1 VLIVFVFISLI
12 VAAFFLYFQ
21 SKQNSERQ
29 ALKDQIEDLKKKYEV
44 ANQNLRIEEGEL
56 ETVMSAISDAILAV
70 DKEGRP
76 IFFNTKFET
85 VFGQGRVPKFL
96 RLREIFEDVE
106 IVKAFDLALVEGRSS
121 LPHPFKYRIASGQE
135 KYFSLSVSPLSRSG
149 LVIYGALGI
158 FHDVTELKT
167 AEQMRIDFV
176 ANVSHELRTPL
187 TSIKGYTETL
197 IDDFRKDP
205 ENLKE
210 ESTQEFLF
218 KISRNAERLMN
229 LVGDL
234 LDLSSIESNEVF
246 HKELVQTEDI
256 MSRLSK
262 SMEVK
267 FRNKKQTLDWT
278 CNQKEVLADP
288 NRLEQV
294 LINLIDNAHKYTP
307 EGGHVF
313 VTWEREGNEVVLKVK
328 DTGVGIPA
336 EHHPRLFER
345 FYRVDKARSREQ
357 GGTGLG
363 LSIVKHIIQKHEG
376 TVSVQSAPREG
387 STFICRFPLKSKH

>member
-1 VLIVFVFISLI
+1 VLFLGLISLSLL
-12 VAAFFLYFQ
+12 FFLFYKQ
-21 SKQNSERQ
+21 SKQTTEKEVLQ
-29 ALKDQIEDLKKKYEV
+29 HQVEDLKKKWEI
-44 ANQNLRIEEGEL
+44 ATQNLRIEEGEL
-56 ETVMSAISDAILAV
+56 ETVMSAISDAILAI

-76 IFFNTKFET
+76 IFFNSKFEL
-85 VFGQGRVPKFL
+85 VFGQGRIPKFL
-96 RLREIFEDVE
+96 RLREIFDDAE
-106 IVKAFDLALVEGRSS
+106 IIRAFESALSEGRSS
-121 LPHPFKYRIASGQE
+121 SALYFKFMTANEQE
-135 KYFSLSVSPLSRSG
+135 RYFNLSVSPLSRSG
-149 LVIYGALGI
+149 LIIYGALGI

-197 IDDFRKDP
+197 LEDFKKDP
-205 ENLKE
+205 DNLKE
-210 ESTQEFLF
+210 ETTQEFLF

-246 HKELVQTEDI
+246 HKELVRTED
-256 MSRLSK
+256 MMNRLAK

-267 FRNKKQTLDWT
+267 FQNKKQTLEWN
-278 CNQKEVLADP
+278 CSQKEVFADP

-307 EGGHVF
+307 EGGHVY
-313 VTWEREGNEVVLKVK
+313 VTWAKEADEVVLKVK
-328 DTGVGIPA
+328 DTGVGIPV

-363 LSIVKHIIQKHEG
+363 LSIVKHIVQKHEG
-376 TVSVQSAPREG
+376 SVSVQSAPREG
-387 STFICRFPLKSKH
+387 STFICRFPIK

>member
-1 VLIVFVFISLI
+1 MLGIIFLLGLLAVISIVYLR
-12 VAAFFLYFQ
+12 
-21 SKQNSERQ
+21 SKQKSERET
-29 ALKDQIEDLKKKYEV
+29 LHHQIEDLKKKWEV
-44 ANQNLRIEEGEL
+44 ATQNLRIEEGEL

-76 IFFNTKFET
+76 IFFNSKFET
-85 VFGQGRVPKFL
+85 LFGQGRLPKFL
-96 RLREIFEDVE
+96 RLREIFEDSD
-106 IVKAFDLALVEGRSS
+106 ILSAFELALREGRSS
-121 LPHPFKYRIASGQE
+121 SSHSLRFRYQNGQE
-135 KYFSLSVSPLSRSG
+135 RYFNLSVSPLSRSG

-197 IDDFRKDP
+197 LEDFKKDP
-205 ENLKE
+205 ENLKG

-246 HKELVQTEDI
+246 HKELVRTEDM

-267 FRNKKQTLDWT
+267 FKNKNQTLDWS
-278 CNQKEVLADP
+278 CSQKEVFADP

-307 EGGHVF
+307 EGGHVN
-313 VTWEREGNEVVLKVK
+313 VTWEREGTDVVLKVK

-363 LSIVKHIIQKHEG
+363 LSIVKHIVQKHNG
-376 TVSVQSAPREG
+376 TVSVQSAPRMG
-387 STFICRFPLKSKH
+387 STFICRFPIN

>member
-1 VLIVFVFISLI
+1 MWFFSLL
-12 VAAFFLYFQ
+12 ALGFLGGLFLYYQKRQ
-21 SKQNSERQ
+21 SFERNG
-29 ALKDQIEDLKKKYEV
+29 LVREIEDLKKKYEV
-44 ANQNLRIEEGEL
+44 ATQNLRMEEGEL

-76 IFFNTKFET
+76 IFFNTKFEI
-85 VFGQGRVPKFL
+85 VFGQGKIPKFL
-96 RLREIFEDVE
+96 RLREIFEDPQ
-106 IVKAFDLALVEGRSS
+106 IVSAFEMALREGRNSS
-121 LPHPFKYRIASGQE
+121 SHSFKFSSSNGQVR
-135 KYFSLSVSPLSRSG
+135 YFNLSVSPLSRSG

-197 IDDFRKDP
+197 LADFQKDP
-205 ENLKE
+205 ESLKQ
-210 ESTQEFLF
+210 ESTEEFLE
-218 KISRNAERLMN
+218 KIARNASRLMN

-234 LDLSSIESNEVF
+234 LDLSSIESNEAF
-246 HKELVQTEDI
+246 HKELVLTEDI
-256 MSRLSK
+256 MSRISRT
-262 SMEVK
+262 MEEK
-267 FRNKKQTLDWT
+267 FKIKKQVLESK
-278 CNQKEVLADP
+278 CFHKEVWADP

-307 EGGHVF
+307 EGGHVS
-313 VTWEREGNEVVLKVK
+313 VIWKREANEVILTVK

-336 EHHPRLFER
+336 EYHSRLFER
-345 FYRVDKARSREQ
+345 FYRVDKARSRDQ

-363 LSIVKHIIQKHEG
+363 LSIVKHIMQKHEG
-376 TVSVQSAPREG
+376 SVSLESAPKKG
-387 STFICRFPLKSKH
+387 STFICRFPVN

>member
-1 VLIVFVFISLI
+1 LIVFVFISLI

-106 IVKAFDLALVEGRSS
+106 IVKAFDLALTEGRSS

>member
-1 VLIVFVFISLI
+1 MIVFVFISLI

-106 IVKAFDLALVEGRSS
+106 IVKAFDLALTEGRSS

>member
-1 VLIVFVFISLI
+1 MIVFVFISLI

-106 IVKAFDLALVEGRSS
+106 IVKAFDLALIEGRSS

>member
-1 VLIVFVFISLI
+1 
-12 VAAFFLYFQ
+12 
-21 SKQNSERQ
+21 
-29 ALKDQIEDLKKKYEV
+29 
-44 ANQNLRIEEGEL
+44 
-56 ETVMSAISDAILAV
+56 MSAISDAILAV

-76 IFFNTKFET
+76 IFFNSKFEL
-85 VFGQGRVPKFL
+85 VFGQGKLPKFL
-96 RLREIFEDVE
+96 RLREIFGDPQIIQAFE
-106 IVKAFDLALVEGRSS
+106 IALREGRNSTSHS
-121 LPHPFKYRIASGQE
+121 LKFTSVAGQDR
-135 KYFSLSVSPLSRSG
+135 YFNLSVSPLSRSG

-197 IDDFRKDP
+197 LEDFQKDP

-210 ESTQEFLF
+210 ESTQEFLV
-218 KISRNAERLMN
+218 KISRNVARLMN

-246 HKELVQTEDI
+246 HKEFVSTED
-256 MSRLSK
+256 MMNRVGR
-262 SMEVK
+262 SMDEK
-267 FRNKKQTLDWT
+267 FRKKNQSLDWT
-278 CNQKEVLADP
+278 CHQKEVWADP

-294 LINLIDNAHKYTP
+294 LINLVDNAHKYTP
-307 EGGHVF
+307 EGGGVW
-313 VTWEREGNEVVLKVK
+313 VSWEREGQSVVLKVK

-336 EHHPRLFER
+336 EHHSRLFER

-363 LSIVKHIIQKHEG
+363 LSIVKHIVQKHDG

-387 STFICRFPLKSKH
+387 STFICRFPLK

>member
-1 VLIVFVFISLI
+1 MLIVFVFISLI

>member
-1 VLIVFVFISLI
+1 MFFLGLVSLSLLVFVF
-12 VAAFFLYFQ
+12 YKQ
-21 SKQNSERQ
+21 SKQTTEKEVLQN
-29 ALKDQIEDLKKKYEV
+29 QIEDLKKKWEV
-44 ANQNLRIEEGEL
+44 ATQNLRIEEGEL

-76 IFFNTKFET
+76 IFFNSKFEM
-85 VFGQGRVPKFL
+85 VFGQGRIPKFL
-96 RLREIFEDVE
+96 RLREIFDDAE
-106 IVKAFDLALVEGRSS
+106 IIRAFEFALSEGRSS
-121 LPHPFKYRIASGQE
+121 SSLSFKFMTVNDQE
-135 KYFSLSVSPLSRSG
+135 RYFNLSVSPLSRSG

-197 IDDFRKDP
+197 LEDFKKDP

-210 ESTQEFLF
+210 ESTGEFLF

-246 HKELVQTEDI
+246 HKELVRTED
-256 MSRLSK
+256 MMNRLAK

-267 FRNKKQTLDWT
+267 FKNKKQTLEWN
-278 CNQKEVLADP
+278 CSQKEVFADP

-307 EGGHVF
+307 EGGHVS
-313 VTWEREGNEVVLKVK
+313 VTWAKEADEVVLKVK
-328 DTGVGIPA
+328 DTGVGIPV

-363 LSIVKHIIQKHEG
+363 LSIVKHIVQKHEG
-376 TVSVQSAPREG
+376 SVSVQSAPREG
-387 STFICRFPLKSKH
+387 STFICRFPIK

>member
-1 VLIVFVFISLI
+1 MIVFVFISLI

>member
-1 VLIVFVFISLI
+1 VEITVAIVVIFSALILWNTKIRSNREKKK
-12 VAAFFLYFQ
+12 LYR
-21 SKQNSERQ
+21 E
-29 ALKDQIEDLKKKYEV
+29 IEDLKKKWEV
-44 ANQNLRIEEGEL
+44 ATQNLRMEEGEL

-76 IFFNTKFET
+76 IFFNSKFEL
-85 VFGQGRVPKFL
+85 VFGQRKLPKFL
-96 RLREIFEDVE
+96 RLREIFEDSQTVN
-106 IVKAFDLALVEGRSS
+106 AFEVALKEGRTSTSHS
-121 LPHPFKYRIASGQE
+121 LKFVSVNGEER
-135 KYFSLSVSPLSRSG
+135 YFNLSVSPLSRSG

-197 IDDFRKDP
+197 IEDFRTDP
-205 ENLKE
+205 ENLKDD
-210 ESTQEFLF
+210 STQEFLS

-234 LDLSSIESNEVF
+234 LDLSSIEANEVF
-246 HKELVQTEDI
+246 HKERVLTEDMMKRI
-256 MSRLSK
+256 SR
-262 SMEVK
+262 SMEEK
-267 FRNKKQTLDWT
+267 FKSKKQTLEWV
-278 CNQKEVLADP
+278 CSQPEVFADP

-307 EGGHVF
+307 EGGHVS
-313 VTWEREGNEVVLKVK
+313 VSWDREGSEVVLKVK

-336 EHHPRLFER
+336 EHHSRLFER

-363 LSIVKHIIQKHEG
+363 LSIVKHIVQKHEG

-387 STFICRFPLKSKH
+387 STFICRFPNK

>member
-1 VLIVFVFISLI
+1 MLALIIGSLVLLAVTV
-12 VAAFFLYFQ
+12 LYFQ
-21 SKQNSERQ
+21 TRQTSERESLQ
-29 ALKDQIEDLKKKYEV
+29 RQIEELKKKWEI
-44 ANQNLRIEEGEL
+44 ATQNLRIEEGEL

-76 IFFNTKFET
+76 IFFNSKFEL
-85 VFGQGRVPKFL
+85 VFGQGKLPKFL
-96 RLREIFEDVE
+96 RLREIFGDPQIIQAFE
-106 IVKAFDLALVEGRSS
+106 IALREGRNSTSHS
-121 LPHPFKYRIASGQE
+121 LKFTSIAGQDR
-135 KYFSLSVSPLSRSG
+135 YFNLSVSPLSRSG

-197 IDDFRKDP
+197 LEDFQKDP

-210 ESTQEFLF
+210 ESTQEFLV
-218 KISRNAERLMN
+218 KISRNVARLMN

-246 HKELVQTEDI
+246 HKEFVSTED
-256 MSRLSK
+256 MMNRVGR
-262 SMEVK
+262 SMDEK
-267 FRNKKQTLDWT
+267 FRKKNQSLDWT
-278 CNQKEVLADP
+278 CHQKEVWADP

-294 LINLIDNAHKYTP
+294 LINLVDNAHKYTP
-307 EGGHVF
+307 EGGGVW
-313 VTWEREGNEVVLKVK
+313 VSWEREGQSVVLKVK

-336 EHHPRLFER
+336 EHHSRLFER

-363 LSIVKHIIQKHEG
+363 LSIVKHIVQKHDG

-387 STFICRFPLKSKH
+387 STFICRFPLK

>member
-1 VLIVFVFISLI
+1 MLSLVIGSLIVFLLTVFYLQHR
-12 VAAFFLYFQ
+12 Q
-21 SKQNSERQ
+21 SSEREK
-29 ALKDQIEDLKKKYEV
+29 LKIQVEELKKKWEV
-44 ANQNLRIEEGEL
+44 ATQNLRREEGEL
-56 ETVMSAISDAILAV
+56 ETIMSAISDAILAV
-70 DKEGRP
+70 DREGRP
-76 IFFNTKFET
+76 IFFNSKFEGI
-85 VFGQGRVPKFL
+85 FGQGRLPKFL
-96 RLREIFEDVE
+96 RLREIFEDPE
-106 IVKAFDLALVEGRSS
+106 IVTAFEVALKEGKNSTS
-121 LPHPFKYRIASGQE
+121 PSFKFASQNGQE
-135 KYFSLSVSPLSRSG
+135 RYFNLSVSPLSRSG

-197 IDDFRKDP
+197 LEDFQRNP
-205 ENLKE
+205 ESLKE
-210 ESTQEFLF
+210 ESTQEFLE
-218 KISRNAERLMN
+218 KISRNAARLMN

-246 HKELVQTEDI
+246 HKEWVLTED
-256 MSRLSK
+256 MMGRVGR
-262 SMEVK
+262 SMVEK
-267 FRNKKQTLDWT
+267 FKTKKQTLQWE
-278 CNQKEVLADP
+278 CPQKEVYADP

-313 VTWEREGNEVVLKVK
+313 VNWEREGQEVVLKVK

-336 EHHPRLFER
+336 EHHSRLFER

-363 LSIVKHIIQKHEG
+363 LSIVKHILQKHQG
-376 TVSVQSAPREG
+376 TVSVVSAPREG
-387 STFICRFPLKSKH
+387 STFICRFPIS